1 LGGGRERLISLSS
14 LDRLIGEL
22 TRPNS
27 RLSDITEI
35 SRVEHAMSF
44 ELKRPD
50 HRPAPLD
57 VLRFKLALLS
67 QQIHLV
73 CFLFSWR
80 LGDGAED
87 DSQHQESGCRCA
99 SAMN

>member
-1 LGGGRERLISLSS
+1 MSQSS

-22 TRPNS
+22 TRPRG
-27 RLSDITEI
+27 RLPDITEI
-35 SRVEHAMSF
+35 SRVENAMLF

-57 VLRFKLALLS
+57 VLRCKLALLS
-67 QQIHLV
+67 PQIHLV
-73 CFLFSWR
+73 CLFIDWR
-80 LGDGAED
+80 LGDGALD